1 MCFRVRSRSP
11 LTFKTKLS
19 VTTVNSGLQLL
30 PIFCRKELHLR
41 CGMGLELDIVV
52 RSRKVLK
59 GIGKSEFS

>member
-1 MCFRVRSRSP
+1 MCFIVRSRSP

-30 PIFCRKELHLR
+30 PIFCHKELHLR
-41 CGMGLELDIVV
+41 CGMGLELDIVI